1 MSEQLLRE
9 YIAESLQATDESPLG
24 DMIKTGKRAYNIGQ
38 KIGTSILRG
47 DISDIANYLGDLKD
61 LARSSGKSKDKIKA
75 LAYKTKDTKELEA
88 HLKDND
94 KTDKGIKHVKHAKKV
109 KEFATELQAK
119 LDNDELDRDILPEA
133 EKLGFEGTDAL
144 KEALKDVE
152 NKKLYKT
159 IARKLKNI
167 KELDDQ
173 DIKYIHSVIKKELEK
188 KG

>member
-9 YIAESLQATDESPLG
+9 YIAESLQATDEGALG
-24 DMIKTGKRAYNIGQ
+24 NIIKTGQRAYNTGK
-38 KIGTSILRG
+38 KIGKSMMQFKL
-47 DISDIANYLGDLKD
+47 SDIAHYLGDLKD
-61 LARSSGKSKDKIKA
+61 LALPNGKSRGKIKA
-75 LAYKTKDTKELEA
+75 LAYQAKDTKELEA
-88 HLKDND
+88 HLKND
-94 KTDKGIKHVKHAKKV
+94 KTGKGIKHVEHVKKV
-109 KEFATELQAK
+109 KEFATELQEK
-119 LDNDELDRDILPEA
+119 LDNDELDHDILPEA

-167 KELDDQ
+167 QELDDQ
-173 DIKYIHSVIKKELEK
+173 DIKYIHGVIKKELEK